1 MATFVSSLPHNCP
14 ILGDNATAYDADRL
28 FTTPPLSTLTYK
40 GRERRDYS
48 AVPFGAVPFCTPFPD
63 AWRIPRREWP
73 DLIEYKQKQK
83 ARMAD
88 LVIRS
93 QPYLGSLNQGSTNYC
108 WGNAVVTC
116 LEILR
121 ELNGLPYIKLSSAS
135 VCAPIKNFRNNGGW
149 GEEALAYIIEHGIAP
164 ASLWPANA
172 IDRSYDNERT
182 RLARQ
187 AFKISEFWDLPPYD
201 FEALAS
207 ALLHGKPCAIG
218 LDWWGHE
225 VAALDLV
232 MVDGGGFGVL
242 CRNSWGDS
250 YGDGR
255 GLFVL
260 TERKAIPDDCSAP
273 AVTTGTPAVTTGT
286 PALAA

>member
-1 MATFVSSLPHNCP
+1 MPSYVSALPANCP
-14 ILGDNATAYDADRL
+14 ILGDHATAYDADGL
-28 FTTPPLSTLTYK
+28 FRTPPASPLTFK
-40 GRERRDYS
+40 GRIKRDYG

-63 AWRIPRREWP
+63 SWRIPRNEWA
-73 DLIEYKQKQK
+73 DRIEYKEQQG

-93 QPYLGSLNQGSTNYC
+93 KPYVSSLNQASTNYC

-116 LEILR
+116 LELLR
-121 ELNGLPYIKLSSAS
+121 EFNGLPYVKLSSAS
-135 VCAPIKNFRNNGGW
+135 VCAPIKNFRNEGGW
-149 GEEALAYIIEHGIAP
+149 GEEALAYIIQHGIAP
-164 ASLWPANA
+164 AALWPANA
-172 IDRSYDNERT
+172 IDRRYDNDET
-182 RLARQ
+182 RQARQ
-187 AFKISEFWDLPPYD
+187 AYKISEFFDLPPYD

-232 MVDGGGFGVL
+232 ALERGAFGVL
-242 CRNSWGDS
+242 CRNSWGDD

-273 AVTTGTPAVTTGT
+273 TVTTGTPGT
-286 PALAA
+286 PTNAQATAA